1 MPFAPEV
8 TIQIIDYSFS
18 QSNLQ
23 STENR
28 HCSRNIFFFTSVV
41 KPINPQTYVFL
52 IEDLLRSR
60 FVTAHELKQIQ
71 MHTVYYY

>member
-1 MPFAPEV
+1 M
-8 TIQIIDYSFS
+8 QIK
-18 QSNLQ
+18 
-23 STENR
+23 ENCR
-28 HCSRNIFFFTSVV
+28 KLKILIFFTSVV

-60 FVTAHELKQIQ
+60 FVITAHELKQIQ